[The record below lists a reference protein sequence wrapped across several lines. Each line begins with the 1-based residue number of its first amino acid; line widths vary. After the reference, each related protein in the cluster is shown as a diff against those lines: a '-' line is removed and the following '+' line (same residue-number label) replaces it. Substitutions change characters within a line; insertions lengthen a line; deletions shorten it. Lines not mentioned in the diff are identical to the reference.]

1 MPQYEIVFARSARKE
16 LQALSRALAE
26 RILGKIELL
35 ASNPR
40 PYGYKRLRG
49 HSSLWRIRVGEY
61 RVIYSIDDN
70 TLVVDISVVRHR
82 SEAYR

>member
-1 MPQYEIVFARSARKE
+1 MAQYEIVLARSARKE
-16 LQALSRALAE
+16 LQALSHTVAE
-26 RILGKIELL
+26 RILEKVELL

-40 PYGYKRLRG
+40 PSGCQKLRG

-61 RVIYSIDDN
+61 RVIYSIDNDKR
-70 TLVVDISVVRHR
+70 VVDVSVVRHR

>member
-1 MPQYEIVFARSARKE
+1 MPQYAIVFARSARKE
-16 LQALSRALAE
+16 LQALPLTIAE
-26 RILGKIELL
+26 RVLDKIALL

-40 PYGYKRLRG
+40 PAGYKKLRG

-70 TLVVDISVVRHR
+70 HLVVDISVVRHR

>member
-16 LQALSRALAE
+16 LQALSHDVAE
-26 RILGKIELL
+26 RILERVELL

-40 PYGYKRLRG
+40 PSGCKKLHG
-49 HSSLWRIRVGEY
+49 HSSLWRIRVGDY
-61 RVIYSIDDN
+61 RVIYSIDDSN
-70 TLVVDISVVRHR
+70 LVVDISVVRHK

>member
-1 MPQYEIVFARSARKE
+1 MSEYGIIFARSARKE
-16 LQALSRALAE
+16 LQNLPVTMAE
-26 RILGKIELL
+26 RILEKIDLL

-40 PYGYKRLRG
+40 ASGCKKLHG

-61 RVIYSIDDN
+61 RVIYTINDDKRII
-70 TLVVDISVVRHR
+70 DISVVRHR

>member
-1 MPQYEIVFARSARKE
+1 MPQYEIIFASSARKE
-16 LQALSRALAE
+16 LQALSRTISE
-26 RILGKIELL
+26 RILEKVELL

-40 PYGYKRLRG
+40 PSGCQKLRG

-61 RVIYSIDDN
+61 RVIYSIDDD
-70 TLVVDISVVRHR
+70 TRVLDVSVVRHR